1 MLKREDLFN
10 AVEEGDIKKVQEFIE
25 KGIDVNLKD
34 EDEKGFPGESALYK
48 ATEKGHV
55 DIVKLLIDKG
65 ADVNSENF
73 HHETALFEA
82 CYNCNLE
89 IVRVLV
95 DNGARINA
103 KMKDGKTPI
112 MYAVRAAHSK
122 YLISKSYGDANIAN
136 IIGII
141 KILLEKGADINAKE
155 KAGKTALTYANEYRL
170 SPIIDLLKNVGA
182 EGIDRSA
189 FAPKANVTINC
200 DINAVWAFLIT
211 EANWSKWHGPVPK
224 VEPKWQEN
232 AILVWPN
239 GDESTISGF
248 KPNQELVTESSFIR
262 QITRLRTIS
271 SNSTVLEMIVMPMGG
286 ATFSDGGAA
295 HKRTIE
301 DKLMKL
307 KNSIEK
313 GKHAK
318 QLIDLNNSSAQQE
331 RKPWWKFW

>member
-1 MLKREDLFN
+1 MLKREDFFN
-10 AVEEGDIKKVQEFIE
+10 AVEEGDMKKAQDFIE

-34 EDEKGFPGESALYK
+34 EDESALYK
-48 ATEKGHV
+48 ATDKGHV
-55 DIVKLLIDKG
+55 DLVKLLIDKG
-65 ADVNSENF
+65 ADVNSENM
-73 HHETALFEA
+73 HHETALFCA
-82 CYNCNLE
+82 CYHGNLE
-89 IVRVLV
+89 MVRVLV
-95 DNGARINA
+95 DNGAKINA
-103 KMKDGKTPI
+103 KQHEGETPI
-112 MYAVRAAHSK
+112 FYAVNQARTC
-122 YLISKSYGDANIAN
+122 YLISTSYGDANIAT
-136 IIGII
+136 ITGII
-141 KILLEKGADINAKE
+141 KILLEKGADIDAKD

-182 EGIDRSA
+182 EHIDQSVLV
-189 FAPKANVTINC
+189 PKANVTINC
-200 DINAVWAFLIT
+200 DINTVWAFLIT
-211 EANWSKWHGPVPK
+211 ETSWSKWHGPVPK

-239 GDESTISGF
+239 GDKSTISGF
-248 KPNQELVTESSFIR
+248 KPNQELVTESSWIR
-262 QITRLRTIS
+262 QIIRLRTIS

-313 GKHAK
+313 GTHSKK
-318 QLIDLNNSSAQQE
+318 MVDLNRSSAQQE